1 MEAGTLEVR
10 SGIHGIIAGV
20 GSLHTTIY
28 CAALTGAIVL
38 GTSTRAVA
46 ALADLAQSGPL
57 FESRWKLT
65 LPDSPS
71 APAAYDPTQ
80 AYIPL
85 RNGTLVAV
93 ALTDGRILWTA
104 GVPTVLRPATSDAL
118 LFVAGEKEIFALDV
132 TDGRERWRVAIDT
145 ANVAPLFAAGWLFVG
160 TTNGS
165 LVAFRAS
172 NGELLWKLDM
182 GAPLSGLPAPSGP
195 SLYLPLRDGRLM
207 AADVQTGQAQ
217 WTRKLAGMPAEILA
231 LDDRLFVGSDD
242 NYFYCISAKD
252 GGIKWRWRT
261 GGDIVAPAVVDE
273 ARVYFMSLDNVL
285 RALDLY
291 NGSQRWQRPLANR
304 TMGGPLRSGS
314 LIVVAALAPQLQA
327 YQRIDGKPAGT
338 SPVPEGDEL
347 SSTLAAPPH
356 RVSLDGHDAFVLL
369 TRQGVMQFFGMPTS

>member
-1 MEAGTLEVR
+1 
-10 SGIHGIIAGV
+10 V

-71 APAAYDPTQ
+71 APAAYDAMR

-85 RNGTLVAV
+85 RDGTLMAIE
-93 ALTDGRILWTA
+93 LTDGRTLWT
-104 GVPTVLRPATSDAL
+104 VDSPTVLRPATGDVL
-118 LFVAGEKEIFALDV
+118 LFIAGERQIRALNV
-132 TDGRERWRVAIDT
+132 ADGRERWRAALDDA
-145 ANVAPLFAAGWLFVG
+145 ANVAPLFDTGWLFVG
-160 TTNGS
+160 TANGH

-172 NGELLWKLDM
+172 DGELLWKLDM
-182 GAPLSGLPAPSGP
+182 GAPLSALPAPSGE
-195 SLYLPLRDGRLM
+195 SIYLPLRDGRLM
-207 AADVQTGQAQ
+207 AADLQTGQAL
-217 WTRKLAGMPAEILA
+217 WTRKLAGVPAEILA

-242 NYFYCISAKD
+242 NYFYCISVKD

-291 NGSQRWQRPLANR
+291 NGAQRWQRPLANR

-314 LIVVAALAPQLQA
+314 LIVVATLAPQLQA
-327 YQRIDGKPAGT
+327 YQRTDGKPAGA

-347 SSTLAAPPH
+347 SSTLAAPPQ
-356 RVSLDGHDAFVLL
+356 RVSVDGRDAFVML
-369 TRQGVMQFFGMPTS
+369 TRQGVIQFFGMPTS

>member
-1 MEAGTLEVR
+1 MEVR

-57 FESRWKLT
+57 FESRWRIT

-71 APAAYDPTQ
+71 APAAYDPTR

-85 RNGTLVAV
+85 RDGTLMAI
-93 ALTDGRILWTA
+93 ALADGRTLWTVDA
-104 GVPTVLRPATSDAL
+104 PTTLRPAAGDML
-118 LFVAGEKEIFALDV
+118 LFVAGEKEIRALHV
-132 TDGRERWRVAIDT
+132 ADGREQWRAAMDN
-145 ANVAPLFAAGWLFVG
+145 ANVALLFDTGWLFVG
-160 TTNGS
+160 TANGS
-165 LVAFRAS
+165 LVALRAS
-172 NGELLWKLDM
+172 DGELLWKLDM
-182 GAPLSGLPAPSGP
+182 GTPLSALPAPSGE
-195 SLYLPLRDGRLM
+195 SIYLPLSDGRLM
-207 AADVQTGQAQ
+207 AADLQTGQAL
-217 WTRKLAGMPAEILA
+217 WTRKLAGAPAEILA
-231 LDDRLFVGSDD
+231 LDDRLFVGSND

-252 GGIKWRWRT
+252 GGIRWRWRT